1 MFIKNGDLNPITIIE
16 PKDDIDDADT
26 KVALKKVIK
35 SVKDKQKDIKEVK

>member
-16 PKDDIDDADT
+16 PKNDIDDAT
-26 KVALKKVIK
+26 KVALKKAIK